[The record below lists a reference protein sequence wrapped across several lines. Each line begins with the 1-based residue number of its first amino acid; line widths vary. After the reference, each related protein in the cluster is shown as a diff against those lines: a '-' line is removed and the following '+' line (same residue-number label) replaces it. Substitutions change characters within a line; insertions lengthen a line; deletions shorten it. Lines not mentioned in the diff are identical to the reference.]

1 MLLTVQIIA
10 IIFMVTFIFI
20 GIWSFIIFNR
30 SYSQLKYK
38 NYILEKIEQRLS
50 SLDSSDLKDS
60 LNDFSEKSKEKDEDI
75 LVALEVLEKED

>member
-50 SLDSSDLKDS
+50 SLDSSDLKNSIDD
-60 LNDFSEKSKEKDEDI
+60 LSEKALEKEENI
-75 LVALEVLEKED
+75 LEALEVLEKED